1 MHPLVPL
8 ALASQMVL
16 GNPGLTALN
25 SGARAIDRNDIAEG
39 MELTQQAL
47 DSEMLMLY
55 QTAKA
60 HNNMCVAYFKLKLYE
75 EALKHC
81 NTAISISQSNW
92 AYYNNR
98 AGVYLGLGQVEE
110 AMADYE
116 KALDLNPGSDKLK
129 ENITLAFRQ
138 IERIQEQGDRPGA

>member
-1 MHPLVPL
+1 MHPLIPL

-25 SGARAIDRNDIAEG
+25 DGARAIDRNDIAQG

-47 DSEMLMLY
+47 DSEFLMLY

-60 HNNMCVAYFKLKLYE
+60 HNNMCAAFYKLKLYE

-81 NTAISISQSNW
+81 DTAISISANSW
-92 AYYNNR
+92 IYYNNR
-98 AGVYLGLGQVEE
+98 AGVYLGLGRLDD
-110 AMADYE
+110 ALADYRT
-116 KALDLNPGSDKLK
+116 ALALNPTSERLK
-129 ENITLAFRQ
+129 ENVRMAVRYLDIP
-138 IERIQEQGDRPGA
+138 GDETRPGT